1 MSSTQ
6 DHLGHRERLRDRFL
20 DRGADAL
27 ADYEIIELLLF
38 QALPRR
44 DTKPV
49 AKALIRRFGSYAGV
63 LRAGPAEL
71 GEIDGVGK
79 AAVAAIRVVAEAAT
93 RLAREESLG
102 GEVLDSWDRLVAYLR
117 VRMAHEKTECLRVLF
132 LDSKNR
138 LIGDE
143 QLQRGTV
150 NHTPV
155 YPREVMKRAMELAAT
170 ALIMVHNHPS
180 GDPSPSRADIKMTYE
195 LRQIGKSLGVTLH
208 DHVIVAR
215 GGHSSFRAM
224 GLLD

>member
-1 MSSTQ
+1 MSGRAG
-6 DHLGHRERLRDRFL
+6 HLGHRERLRDRFL

-27 ADYEIIELLLF
+27 ADYEMIELLLF

-49 AKALIRRFGSYAGV
+49 AKALIERFGSYSGV
-63 LRAGPAEL
+63 LRAAPAEL
-71 GEIDGVGK
+71 GEVDGVGK
-79 AAVAAIRVVAEAAT
+79 AAAAAIRVVAEAAT

-102 GEVLDSWDRLVAYLR
+102 AELLDSWDRLVAYLR
-117 VRMAHEKTECLRVLF
+117 IRLAHEKTECFRVLF

-143 QLQRGTV
+143 EMHRGTV

-155 YPREVMKRAMELAAT
+155 YPREVMKRALELAAT
-170 ALIMVHNHPS
+170 AVIMVHNHPS
-180 GDPSPSRADIKMTYE
+180 GDPSPSRADIRMTYE
-195 LRQIGKSLGVTLH
+195 IRQLGKGLGVTLH

>member
-1 MSSTQ
+1 MRRPNACGCCSS
-6 DHLGHRERLRDRFL
+6 
-20 DRGADAL
+20 
-27 ADYEIIELLLF
+27 I
-38 QALPRR
+38 PR
-44 DTKPV
+44 TG
-49 AKALIRRFGSYAGV
+49 LIS
-63 LRAGPAEL
+63 
-71 GEIDGVGK
+71 
-79 AAVAAIRVVAEAAT
+79 
-93 RLAREESLG
+93 
-102 GEVLDSWDRLVAYLR
+102 
-117 VRMAHEKTECLRVLF
+117 
-132 LDSKNR
+132 
-138 LIGDE
+138 DE

>member
-27 ADYEIIELLLF
+27 ADYEILELLLF

-49 AKALIRRFGSYAGV
+49 AKALVRRFGSYAGV
-63 LRAGPAEL
+63 LRAAPAEL
-71 GEIDGVGK
+71 SEVAGVGK

-102 GEVLDSWDRLVAYLR
+102 GEILDSWDRLVAYLR
-117 VRMAHEKTECLRVLF
+117 VRMAHEKTECFRVLF

-143 QLQRGTV
+143 ELQRGTV

-155 YPREVMKRAMELAAT
+155 YPREVMKRALELAAT
-170 ALIMVHNHPS
+170 AVIMVHNHPS

-195 LRQIGKSLGVTLH
+195 LRQIGSSLGVTLH

-224 GLLD
+224 GLFD

>member
-27 ADYEIIELLLF
+27 ADYEILELLLF

-49 AKALIRRFGSYAGV
+49 AKALVRRFGSYAGV
-63 LRAGPAEL
+63 LRAAPAEL

-102 GEVLDSWDRLVAYLR
+102 GEILDSWDRLVAYLR
-117 VRMAHEKTECLRVLF
+117 VRMAHEKTECFRVLF
-132 LDSKNR
+132 LDTKNR

-143 QLQRGTV
+143 ELQRGTV

-155 YPREVMKRAMELAAT
+155 YPREVMKRALELAAT
-170 ALIMVHNHPS
+170 AVIMVHNHPS

-224 GLLD
+224 GLFD